1 MHSRPDLD
9 GDEQL
14 RLLGNAWETA
24 AEHWQD
30 EVGRRFG
37 TDHWAPLAQRT
48 RAYLEA
54 LGALLDV
61 LETAERDTEFS

>member
-1 MHSRPDLD
+1 MHTRPDLD

-14 RLLGNAWETA
+14 RLLGAAWEKA

-37 TDHWAPLAQRT
+37 ADQWAPLDQRT

-54 LGALLDV
+54 LGTLLDV
-61 LETAERDTEFS
+61 LETAERDTEF